1 MGQSVAAI
9 MVAICRLPRRPP
21 RRFMSSP
28 CVLPLSPAATQ
39 QRMLKRPRGSSGDDA
54 PTPKARK
61 QAPAASPQSAP
72 TAASAAQ
79 PVAMSPLTA
88 AASAAATATAFEA
101 DDAVSPL
108 LLANIRYAI
117 TFIQNSRRHA
127 LALCLQNQW
136 ERALAVLE
144 KIERAND
151 KISRQRRRNVL
162 ERANALAA
170 EAPKAGADER
180 ARPLPAARRSV
191 RFSDDVAVA
200 EAEAL
205 DRSPAPMPMLLRDEI
220 LVLRAS
226 RPIPAQNFS
235 EFWS

>member
-1 MGQSVAAI
+1 
-9 MVAICRLPRRPP
+9 
-21 RRFMSSP
+21 MSSP
-28 CVLPLSPAATQ
+28 CVLPLTPAATQ
-39 QRMLKRPRGSSGDDA
+39 ARMLKRSRGAAGEDA
-54 PTPKARK
+54 PTSKACK
-61 QAPAASPQSAP
+61 QSPTASPQKA
-72 TAASAAQ
+72 
-79 PVAMSPLTA
+79 VTA
-88 AASAAATATAFEA
+88 AASVPADMNPAASAVPATSAAAVAAALEA
-101 DDAVSPL
+101 EDPMSPF
-108 LLANIRYAI
+108 LLACNNIRYAI

-151 KISRQRRRNVL
+151 KISRQRRRTVL
-162 ERANALAA
+162 QQANSDAAERAASDL
-170 EAPKAGADER
+170 
-180 ARPLPAARRSV
+180 LSPAATNEGKPLTKKRSV
-191 RFSDDVAVA
+191 RFSDDVTVG

-235 EFWS
+235 EFWG